1 METTMGTKAAS
12 ETEHLQHHKDGTLWA
27 RGPLLDGKP
36 SGYWEWFRK
45 DGTKLR
51 SGHFE
56 AGEQVGEWTT
66 HDKTGAVYK
75 VTRIKPKAAKKG

>member
-1 METTMGTKAAS
+1 MGTKAPVV
-12 ETEHLQHHKDGTLWA
+12 TEHLQHHKDGTLWA

-66 HDKTGAVYK
+66 YDKTGEVYK
-75 VTRIKPKAAKKG
+75 VTRIKPKPAKKG